1 VAWVARGAAGERLLG
16 LGVTGPL
23 LELDRRP
30 AWGAISGLHAQGRAV
45 VWTNAG
51 AARSADLG

>member
-1 VAWVARGAAGERLLG
+1 MA

-23 LELDRRP
+23 LELDRGP